1 MAEPPAAPFTTEY
14 DLVRSAFAAE
24 YEIVSEIGRGG
35 MAIVYR
41 AVERELEREVALK
54 VLPLSLA
61 GDGQMVERFLREARM
76 AARLEHPHVVPIWR
90 VGRAGGLP
98 FIAMKLVHGPTL
110 GDLLGSR
117 GALPGAQVRRLLVET
132 GSALAH
138 AHGSGIVHR
147 DIKPDNILLEP
158 DGRALVTDFGIAR
171 AARESSLTASGTA
184 IGTPRYMSP
193 EQARAKTVDGRAD
206 LYALGVVAYE
216 CLTGRVPFDGTDPM
230 SILLAHVEQPV
241 PEPYLDDPDARA
253 LWPVVRRLLE
263 KHPDDRFADA
273 GAMLAALG
281 VTSDTSLHAV
291 RTQVVPTPV
300 EFTPPPGTLVRAWRG
315 VTRRPMAL
323 AGLVTVAALGAAL
336 AFLPA
341 RVPAIAGGAECPTD
355 AKAGE
360 WSVRVLPLTTAQ
372 PGDFVTVSWDVC
384 GLARGSATTTTVVL
398 RSANPRVAGR
408 DARPSR
414 MSYPDTLPGDAVRRT
429 RRVKLPPV
437 APGQY
442 TMTVQ
447 VLPPRGRARASSTPL
462 RVEWSKP

>member
-1 MAEPPAAPFTTEY
+1 MAEPPVAPPTTEY
-14 DLVRSAFAAE
+14 DLVRAAFAAE

-76 AARLEHPHVVPIWR
+76 AARLEHQHVVPIWR

-110 GDLLGSR
+110 GDLLSSR

-138 AHGSGIVHR
+138 AHSSGIVHR

-171 AARESSLTASGTA
+171 AAREASLTASGTA

-216 CLTGRVPFDGTDPM
+216 CLTGRVPFDGPDPM
-230 SILLAHVEQPV
+230 GILLAHVEQPV
-241 PEPYLDDPDARA
+241 PEPYLDDPEARA
-253 LWPVVRRLLE
+253 LWPIVRRLLE

-273 GAMLAALG
+273 RAMLVALG
-281 VTSDTSLHAV
+281 VSSDATVHAV
-291 RTQVVPTPV
+291 RTQAVTTPV
-300 EFTPPPGTLVRAWRG
+300 AFTPPPGTLLRAWRG

-323 AGLVTVAALGAAL
+323 AGLVTVVALGAAL
-336 AFLPA
+336 AFLPSRA
-341 RVPAIAGGAECPTD
+341 PSATGGAECPPPARQGD
-355 AKAGE
+355 
-360 WSVRVLPLTTAQ
+360 WSVRVLPLATAQ
-372 PGDFVTVSWDVC
+372 PGDYVPVTWDVC
-384 GLARGSATTTTVVL
+384 GLAPGSVTTTAVVL
-398 RSANPRVAGR
+398 RAANPRVAGR

-414 MSYPDTLPGDAVRRT
+414 MSYADTVPGEAVRRT

-437 APGQY
+437 APGEY
-442 TMTVQ
+442 TMTVA
-447 VLPPRGRARASSTPL
+447 VTPPRGRARSASAPL
-462 RVEWSKP
+462 RVDWAKP